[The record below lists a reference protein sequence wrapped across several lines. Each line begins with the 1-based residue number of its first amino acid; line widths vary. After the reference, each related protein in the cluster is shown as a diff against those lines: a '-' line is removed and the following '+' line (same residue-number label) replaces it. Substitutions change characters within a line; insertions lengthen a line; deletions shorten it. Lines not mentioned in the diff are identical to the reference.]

1 MGKSGLT
8 GYLHSIMQKKDWSAA
23 GRFFTRKNSRLRDGE
38 GRNYK
43 VYELSLKDY
52 LREGSAGLALSAVTA
67 YTFYRSAAMF
77 LFLVPLALIGFP
89 RLRREHLKNKRL
101 WELTLE
107 FKEAIW
113 IVSGFL
119 SAGISV
125 ENAFEMAVPELVRLY
140 GEDAMIVEEFQRITR
155 GLKLNKPIE
164 PMLQDFAE
172 RSGLQ
177 DIRNFTEVFSIA
189 KRSGGSLKEIIERTG
204 KIIRDKTAVTEEIR
218 SMTASRRYEQNI
230 MNILPF
236 GIILY
241 INLTSNGF
249 LNVMYERFAG
259 RMIMTACLALIALSY
274 WLSQKILDIRV

>member
-1 MGKSGLT
+1 M
-8 GYLHSIMQKKDWSAA
+8 
-23 GRFFTRKNSRLRDGE
+23 RDGE

-140 GEDAMIVEEFQRITR
+140 GEDAMIVEEFRRITR

-218 SMTASRRYEQNI
+218 NMTASRRYEQNI

-241 INLTSNGF
+241 INLTSGGF

-259 RMIMTACLALIALSY
+259 RMIMTACLALVALSY
-274 WLSQKILDIRV
+274 WLSQRILDIRV

>member
-1 MGKSGLT
+1 
-8 GYLHSIMQKKDWSAA
+8 
-23 GRFFTRKNSRLRDGE
+23 
-38 GRNYK
+38 
-43 VYELSLKDY
+43 
-52 LREGSAGLALSAVTA
+52 
-67 YTFYRSAAMF
+67 
-77 LFLVPLALIGFP
+77 
-89 RLRREHLKNKRL
+89 
-101 WELTLE
+101 
-107 FKEAIW
+107 
-113 IVSGFL
+113 
-119 SAGISV
+119 
-125 ENAFEMAVPELVRLY
+125 
-140 GEDAMIVEEFQRITR
+140 
-155 GLKLNKPIE
+155 
-164 PMLQDFAE
+164 MLQDFAE

>member
-8 GYLHSIMQKKDWSAA
+8 GYLHSIMQKKDWSDA
-23 GRFFTRKNSRLRDGE
+23 GRSFTRKNSKSRDGE

-52 LREGSAGLALSAVTA
+52 LREGSVGLAISAVTA

-77 LFLVPLALIGFP
+77 LFLIPLAVIGFP